1 MSKFLDLMLRPE
13 VPSVKNEFP
22 KAKYEVKRLSKLAGE
37 RVELQLQALPYGK
50 TQQLKDMEQD
60 QTIHI
65 LLAGCPELTDS
76 ALTQKFGG
84 ATPVETVKAMLLPG
98 EIEDLSHAVER
109 LTGYRRTTIQEV
121 KND

>member
-1 MSKFLDLMLRPE
+1 MSSFLDLMLKPE
-13 VPSVKNEFP
+13 VQSVKNDLP
-22 KAKYEVKRLSKLAGE
+22 KAKYEVKRLSALAGE
-37 RVELQLQALPYGK
+37 KVVLTLHALPYGK

-60 QTIHI
+60 QAVHI
-65 LLAGCPELTDS
+65 LLAGCPELADS

-84 ATPVETVKAMLLPG
+84 ATPVETIKAMLLPG

-109 LTGYRRTTIQEV
+109 LTGYRKATIREV